1 MNIENIKKRLNYLM
15 IDDNETVDF
24 KNFGVSQLIDFI
36 TNKRNALISESEN
49 LLTQMSDGKINKLS
63 ELDKNKN
70 HINFYD
76 TKLPIFL
83 FKSNLLADLVIDLNN
98 LNK

>member
-1 MNIENIKKRLNYLM
+1 M

-24 KNFGVSQLIDFI
+24 KNFGQSQLIDFI

-49 LLTQMSDGKINKLS
+49 LLAQMSDGKIIKLS
-63 ELDKNKN
+63 ELNKNKN
-70 HINFYD
+70 DINYYD
-76 TKLPIFL
+76 TKLPILL